1 MGIINKIL
9 KTGKKEEKTA
19 KNVEEVQIEKGK
31 LENKEEPVK
40 KDEKEVT
47 KKETQPRKIET
58 NAKAEQYKI
67 LERPLVTEKVTDLGA
82 FKKYVFAVPT
92 NATKNE
98 VEKAVKSI
106 YGVSPVKVNIVNVKG
121 KMVRSGKKYGKRK
134 DFRKAIVTLG
144 GEDKIEIYEGV

>member
-1 MGIINKIL
+1 M
-9 KTGKKEEKTA
+9 
-19 KNVEEVQIEKGK
+19 
-31 LENKEEPVK
+31 
-40 KDEKEVT
+40 
-47 KKETQPRKIET
+47 
-58 NAKAEQYKI
+58 